1 MPGSKFCQVKTYGAL
16 TVSADRMSALD
27 PPGTCPY
34 THRVPRRHGPRT
46 LNIGLF
52 LEDDGLIRRG
62 ESSLPGVLRRLG
74 YDPARESAAF
84 AHLSGGDLES
94 CGKELWSLVRG
105 LKSPTS
111 EDDARAYAQLLHD
124 VLQKLNRRVHRAT
137 DQQPLYQ
144 ATRVRLI
151 EHLGRSGSPE
161 QIRRVFR
168 RELRRL
174 AGGGQRPS
182 SPTHRMA
189 VRAKAY
195 IETTYEQRTTLS
207 TVAEHL
213 NVSSNYLSR
222 VFRRETGM
230 TLTSFIQRVRI
241 DHARRLLAD
250 GRESISEIAYRV
262 GYRNYR
268 DFYRN
273 FVKQENASPRQVREE
288 LSRAG

>member
-1 MPGSKFCQVKTYGAL
+1 M
-16 TVSADRMSALD
+16 
-27 PPGTCPY
+27 
-34 THRVPRRHGPRT
+34 
-46 LNIGLF
+46 
-52 LEDDGLIRRG
+52 IRRG

-74 YDPARESAAF
+74 YDPARESEAF
-84 AHLSGGDLES
+84 AHLSRGDLDP

-105 LKSPTS
+105 LKAPTT
-111 EDDARAYAQLLHD
+111 EGDARAYAQLLHD

-151 EHLGRSGSPE
+151 ERFGRSGSPE
-161 QIRRVFR
+161 QIRRIFR
-168 RELRRL
+168 HELRRL
-174 AGGGQRPS
+174 ATGEQRPA

-189 VRAKAY
+189 ARAKAY
-195 IETTYEQRTTLS
+195 IEANYEQRTSLS
-207 TVAEHL
+207 TVAERLH
-213 NVSSNYLSR
+213 VSSNYLSR

-230 TLTSFIQRVRI
+230 TLTSYIQRVRI
-241 DHARRLLAD
+241 DHARRLLAE

>member
-1 MPGSKFCQVKTYGAL
+1 M
-16 TVSADRMSALD
+16 
-27 PPGTCPY
+27 
-34 THRVPRRHGPRT
+34 
-46 LNIGLF
+46 
-52 LEDDGLIRRG
+52 IRRG

-84 AHLSGGDLES
+84 AHLTRGEVEP
-94 CGKELWSLVRG
+94 CGKELWALVRG
-105 LKSPTS
+105 LKQPAT
-111 EDDARAYAQLLHD
+111 EIDARHYAQLLHD
-124 VLQKLNRRVHRAT
+124 VLQKLNRRVHRAA

-151 EHLGRSGSPE
+151 ERFSPPGNPD
-161 QIRRVFR
+161 QVRRVFR
-168 RELRRL
+168 HELRRL
-174 AGGGQRPS
+174 STSGPRPS
-182 SPTHRMA
+182 SPTHQMA
-189 VRAKAY
+189 ARARAY
-195 IETTYEQRTTLS
+195 IESNYEQRTSLS

-230 TLTSFIQRVRI
+230 TLTSYIQRVRI
-241 DHARRLLAD
+241 DHARRLLAE
-250 GRESISEIAYRV
+250 GRQSISEIAYRV